1 MCAAVSDPP
10 LIAGRF
16 VVDLEQPASGAGGG
30 LDAFIATDKTG
41 VLGSLIALKVH
52 RRFPARAQA
61 LHALSTPVD
70 GILNPIARGT
80 GFTRNGEG
88 ALFLIAQAPPGPPI
102 GGAVRAWG
110 EAELLDRV
118 LRPAARTLDRLA
130 GRGLTHRAIRPDNVY
145 IVPGGVMLG
154 FAWGAPP
161 AMHQPVLFESPAS
174 AICMPTARG
183 EGTIA
188 DDVYSLGVLLLSLA
202 LGRVPLLGLDD
213 REIIRRKQEVGSFEA
228 LVGGIRLPQAL
239 TDLVRGMLAEDP
251 EHRTPPA
258 LLMEPWSARARR
270 VATRP
275 LRRAPKPLEL
285 GGVPAWNTPT
295 LALSLALAPDISLR
309 ALRAGFADAWLRR
322 SLGEPALAARLDD
335 VVRLRTGESED
346 TRGNAIAAMRAVTV
360 LDPLAPLCW
369 RGLALWPDGL
379 GPALASTTDKETADR
394 LVELTE
400 LEAIGTWAGM
410 RPDRTDTPLLRS
422 ESRRYRGWLNLG
434 GAPGGLERLM
444 YMLNPLQPC
453 ASPLLGGAWVSR
465 ISDLLPALE
474 RQAAQERPGPLP
486 IDAHI
491 TAFLAARSERE
502 SEEEVSI
509 ASHATAGAQLSLLA
523 RLQTR
528 WNTGPAPNVARWL
541 AAAPGLITV
550 RAKSRRARIEAKLK
564 ELAET
569 GMLAPMMALVRDPQE
584 MAADSREAVQAAQT
598 LAGIEMMLN
607 ESEAARARRMDQARR
622 WGHEVATGIGL
633 ATLAFSLA
641 WTAFG

>member
-1 MCAAVSDPP
+1 M
-10 LIAGRF
+10 
-16 VVDLEQPASGAGGG
+16 
-30 LDAFIATDKTG
+30 DAFVATDKTSA
-41 VLGSLIALKVH
+41 LGSLIALKVH

-88 ALFLIAQAPPGPPI
+88 ALFLITPSPPGPPI
-102 GGAVRAWG
+102 GGAARAWG

-130 GRGLTHRAIRPDNVY
+130 ARGLTHRAIRPDNVY
-145 IVPGGVMLG
+145 VVPGGVTLG

-161 AMHQPVLFESPAS
+161 AMHQPLVFESPAS
-174 AICMPTARG
+174 AMCMPAGRG
-183 EGTIA
+183 DGTIA

-202 LGRVPLLGLDD
+202 LGRVPLSGLDD
-213 REIIRRKQEVGSFEA
+213 REIIRRKLELGSFDA
-228 LVGGIRLPQAL
+228 LAEGFRLPQAL
-239 TDLVRGMLAEDP
+239 ADLVRGMLAEDP

-258 LLMEPWSARARR
+258 LLTEPWSARARR

-285 GGVPAWNTPT
+285 GGIQAWNTPT
-295 LALSLALAPDISLR
+295 LALSVALAPDAGLR
-309 ALRAGFADAWLRR
+309 ALRAGLADTWLRR
-322 SLGEPALAARLDD
+322 SLGEPTLAARLDD
-335 VVRLRTGESED
+335 AVRLRPGD
-346 TRGNAIAAMRAVTV
+346 AADARGNAMTAMRAVTV

-379 GPALASTTDKETADR
+379 GWALASATDKETADR
-394 LVELTE
+394 LVELTDM
-400 LEAIGTWAGM
+400 EAIGTWAGM
-410 RPDRTDTPLLRS
+410 RPDRADTPLLRG
-422 ESRRYRGWLNLG
+422 EARRYRGWLNLAG
-434 GAPGGLERLM
+434 GTGGLERLM

-465 ISDLLPALE
+465 PSDLLPALE
-474 RQAAQERPGPLP
+474 RQAAQERGGALP
-486 IDAHI
+486 IDAHM

-502 SEEEVSI
+502 SEEEVSV
-509 ASHATAGAQLSLLA
+509 ASYATPGAQLSLLA

-550 RAKSRRARIEAKLK
+550 QAKSRRARMKARLN
-564 ELAET
+564 ELAEA
-569 GMLAPMMALVRDPQE
+569 GMLAPMLAIVRDHKE
-584 MAADSREAVQAAQT
+584 MAADSREAIQAAQT
-598 LAGIEMMLN
+598 LAHIEIMLN
-607 ESEAARARRMDQARR
+607 EGEVVQGRRMDQARR
-622 WGHEVATGIGL
+622 WGHEIATGIGL

-641 WTAFG
+641 WTALG